1 MSDTR
6 EMNIDLG
13 LVLKNVKVPS
23 SMSDQ
28 EVLDHILRVVLG
40 EGDPRSGINMFA
52 DVSYYVSSKI
62 EENLDAIGSPI
73 EVSGNISFQPKPE
86 GDTRT
91 PRQRSLDY
99 QSKPEYTQGK

>member
-13 LVLKNVKVPS
+13 LVLNNVKVPS

-28 EVLDHILRVVLG
+28 EVLDHIFRVVGG
-40 EGDPRSGINMFA
+40 EGDPRNGVNMFA
-52 DVSYYVSSKI
+52 DMSFYVSSKI
-62 EENLDAIGSPI
+62 QENLKNIGSTI
-73 EVSGNISFQPKPE
+73 EADHSITFQPKLK

-99 QSKPEYTQGK
+99 QSKPEFTQGK

>member
-23 SMSDQ
+23 TMSDQ
-28 EVLDHILRVVLG
+28 EALDHIFRVVLG
-40 EGDPRSGINMFA
+40 EGDPRHEINMFA

-62 EENLDAIGSPI
+62 EENLKNIGSPI
-73 EVSGNISFQPKPE
+73 EVGASIVFQPKPE
-86 GDTRT
+86 GDSRT

-99 QSKPEYTQGK
+99 DSNPEYTQGK

>member
-13 LVLKNVKVPS
+13 LVLNNVKVPS

-28 EVLDHILRVVLG
+28 EALDHIFRVVLG
-40 EGDPRSGINMFA
+40 EGDIRQGVNMFA

-62 EENLDAIGSPI
+62 EENLANIGSPI
-73 EVSGNISFQPKPE
+73 EVSGNISFQPHPE

>member
-1 MSDTR
+1 MSETR

-13 LVLKNVKVPS
+13 LVLNNVKVPS

-28 EVLDHILRVVLG
+28 EALDHIFRVVLG
-40 EGDPRSGINMFA
+40 EGDIRHNANMFA

-62 EENLDAIGSPI
+62 EENLKNIGSPI
-73 EVSGNISFQPKPE
+73 EVCGNITFQPKPE

-99 QSKPEYTQGK
+99 QSNPEYTQGK

>member
-13 LVLKNVKVPS
+13 LVLKNVKVPNT
-23 SMSDQ
+23 MSDQ
-28 EVLDHILRVVLG
+28 EALDHIFRVVLG
-40 EGDPRSGINMFA
+40 EGDPRNSVNMFA
-52 DVSYYVSSKI
+52 DVSYYVSSKV
-62 EENLDAIGSPI
+62 EENLKNIGSPI
-73 EVSGNISFQPKPE
+73 EVGASIVFQPKPE

>member
-13 LVLKNVKVPS
+13 LVLNNVKVPS

-28 EVLDHILRVVLG
+28 EVLDHIFRVVGG
-40 EGDPRSGINMFA
+40 EGDPLNGVNMFA
-52 DVSYYVSSKI
+52 DMSFYVTSKI
-62 EENLDAIGSPI
+62 KDNLKSIGSPI
-73 EVSGNISFQPKPE
+73 KADHNISFTPKPE

-99 QSKPEYTQGK
+99 EANPEYTQGK